1 MTMRRTAILTAVLGA
16 ALALLPL
23 AAQAQGGPEA
33 TIWGAEFSAP
43 ETAQELTPT
52 TIALPGM
59 VAQVGTSN
67 STEYAL
73 LANGELWSWGL
84 NTFGQL
90 GDGTT
95 VDSPTTPVEVD
106 FPAGVTIASLATDA
120 MPYNA
125 ALAIDTNGN
134 AWGWGDNATGALCAN
149 PKTDPEF
156 LDPVELAGLSDV
168 SLVAGASAHAIFDAG
183 GSLYA
188 CGSYQFGSLGTG
200 KKGEAYTPTAV
211 VGMQDVDAV
220 SVEASSVD
228 SGVVLANGEVWN
240 WGSNAEG
247 QLGTGLPLTAT
258 SDVPVEVPLPAA
270 ATQLAM
276 GGNLTTNGS
285 SLVELSNGEYWA
297 WGDDQYGE
305 LGDGQ
310 TTTKT
315 TPVQFTPPVA
325 YTILAASGGTGYG
338 VTAVGAVYAWG
349 LGTSCQLGNG
359 TKSNSRTPIEVI
371 SSGVTG
377 ISTTA
382 HDVVVLP

>member
-134 AWGWGDNATGALCAN
+134 AWGWGTTRPA
-149 PKTDPEF
+149 P
-156 LDPVELAGLSDV
+156 
-168 SLVAGASAHAIFDAG
+168 SAP
-183 GSLYA
+183 
-188 CGSYQFGSLGTG
+188 
-200 KKGEAYTPTAV
+200 TPRPTR
-211 VGMQDVDAV
+211 
-220 SVEASSVD
+220 SS
-228 SGVVLANGEVWN
+228 STRW
-240 WGSNAEG
+240 
-247 QLGTGLPLTAT
+247 
-258 SDVPVEVPLPAA
+258 
-270 ATQLAM
+270 
-276 GGNLTTNGS
+276 S
-285 SLVELSNGEYWA
+285 SPG
-297 WGDDQYGE
+297 
-305 LGDGQ
+305 
-310 TTTKT
+310 
-315 TPVQFTPPVA
+315 
-325 YTILAASGGTGYG
+325 
-338 VTAVGAVYAWG
+338 
-349 LGTSCQLGNG
+349 
-359 TKSNSRTPIEVI
+359 
-371 SSGVTG
+371 
-377 ISTTA
+377 
-382 HDVVVLP
+382 